1 MRATRTTLV
10 AAAAVT
16 VTALALGGC
25 AAGGD
30 ATGDAAGGTLV
41 YATAEPDHLT
51 PGRQTVAF
59 TQVMSLFAPLVSVD
73 ADNTVTYVQAESVET
88 VDNVTWTVTLRDGWT
103 FQDGSPVTAQSY
115 VDAWNHTADPANAF
129 ENSGQL
135 AGIAGWDDLN
145 PAEGDP
151 TASTMSG
158 LAVVDDTTFT
168 VELAHA
174 DSQFPLQLSQAQTGF
189 YPMPESA
196 YDDMD
201 AYDRRPVGNG
211 PFEMTEP
218 WVDDTEFTVAK
229 YDGYQGDD
237 AAQVD
242 EVTYRSYSDQNTAY
256 TDVLAGNADVLFL
269 PASKMTSAEAD
280 FGDRLWS
287 FDAPGIDYLGF
298 PLTDERYSDVRVR
311 QAISMSIDRD
321 AVNDAIYGGLY
332 EPATAFTP
340 SAMEGTPE
348 GLCGE
353 YCEFDPEAA
362 QALLAEAGGFD
373 GTMEIVYPGGSG
385 LDSLFEAYANQI
397 RQNLGVDEVVAA
409 PSTDWADY
417 YQGLVDRTTA
427 GPHFGHWGA
436 LYVSQQNTLRSLF
449 TEAGGCY
456 DCTWYSSPEVDGL
469 LDAADQAAT
478 PEEATDAYQA
488 VQERVLEDFPVAPT
502 FSDKYSYV
510 TSERVASLPQSA
522 GSPIVQGITLT

>member
-1 MRATRTTLV
+1 MRATRTTL
-10 AAAAVT
+10 T
-16 VTALALGGC
+16 VTAVALLAVVLGGC

-30 ATGDAAGGTLV
+30 AAGDDGGSSFV
-41 YATAEPDHLT
+41 YATGEPDHLT

-59 TQVMSLFAPLVSVD
+59 TQVQSLFAPLVSVD
-73 ADNTVTYVQAESVET
+73 ADNEITYVQAESVESD
-88 VDNVTWTVTLRDGWT
+88 DNVTWTVSLRDGWT
-103 FQDGSPVTAQSY
+103 FQDDSPVTAQSY
-115 VDAWNHTADPANAF
+115 VDAWNYTATAANAF

-135 AGIAGWDDLN
+135 AAVVGYDELN
-145 PAEGDP
+145 PVEGEP
-151 TASTMSG
+151 TATELSG

-168 VELAHA
+168 VQLSHA
-174 DSQFPLQLSQAQTGF
+174 DSQFPLQLSQGQTAF

-201 AYDRRPVGNG
+201 AYDRQPVGNG
-211 PFEMTEP
+211 PYEMTEP
-218 WVDDTEFTVAK
+218 WVDDAEFTVARW
-229 YDGYQGDD
+229 DDYQGDD
-237 AAQVD
+237 AA
-242 EVTYRSYSDQNTAY
+242 EVERITYRSYSDQNTAY

-321 AVNDAIYGGLY
+321 AVNEAVYGGLY

-353 YCEFDPEAA
+353 FCEFDPDAA
-362 QALLAEAGGFD
+362 QELLAEAGGFD

-397 RQNLGVDEVVAA
+397 RQNLGVDDVVAK
-409 PSTDWADY
+409 PSTDWAEY

-456 DCTWYSSPEVDGL
+456 DCTWYSSPEVDSL
-469 LDAADQAAT
+469 LDQADQAAT
-478 PEEATDAYQA
+478 PEEATDAYRA

-510 TSERVASLPQSA
+510 TSEKIATMPQSA
-522 GSPIVQGITLT
+522 GSPIVQGITLK

>member
-10 AAAAVT
+10 TTAAT
-16 VTALALGGC
+16 VVALTLGGC

-30 ATGDAAGGTLV
+30 SSSADAGGTFV
-41 YATAEPDHLT
+41 YATGEPDHLT

-73 ADNTVTYVQAESVET
+73 ADNAITYVQAESVESD
-88 VDNVTWTVTLRDGWT
+88 DNVTWTITLRDGWT
-103 FQDGSPVTAQSY
+103 FQDGSPVTATSY
-115 VDAWNHTADPANAF
+115 VDAWNYTADAANAF

-135 AGIAGWDDLN
+135 AGIVGYTDLN
-145 PAEGDP
+145 PAEGEP

-158 LAVVDDTTFT
+158 LTVVDDTTFT
-168 VELAHA
+168 VELTHA
-174 DSQFPLQLSQAQTGF
+174 DSQFPLQISQAQTGF

-201 AYDRRPVGNG
+201 AYDREPVGNG

-218 WVDDTEFTVAK
+218 WVDDAEFTVEK
-229 YDGYQGDD
+229 YADYQGDD

-242 EVTYRSYSDQNTAY
+242 SITYRSYSDQNTAY

-280 FGDRLWS
+280 FGDRLYS

-321 AVNDAIYGGLY
+321 AVNTAIYGGLY

-340 SAMEGTPE
+340 SAMTGTPD

-353 YCEFDPEAA
+353 YCEFDPDAA
-362 QALLAEAGGFD
+362 KALLAEAGGFD

-385 LDSLFEAYANQI
+385 VDSLFEAYANQI
-397 RQNLGVDEVVAA
+397 RQNLGIDDVVAK
-409 PSTDWADY
+409 PSTDWAEY

-449 TEAGGCY
+449 TEAGGCH
-456 DCTWYSSPEVDGL
+456 DCTWYSSPDVDAL

-478 PEEATDAYQA
+478 PEAATDAYRA

-510 TSERVASLPQSA
+510 TSEKIATLPQAA
-522 GSPIVQGITLT
+522 GSPIVQGITLK

>member
-1 MRATRTTLV
+1 MRATRTTL
-10 AAAAVT
+10 T
-16 VTALALGGC
+16 VTAVALVAVVLGGC

-30 ATGDAAGGTLV
+30 AAGDDGGSSFV
-41 YATAEPDHLT
+41 YATGEPDHLT

-59 TQVMSLFAPLVSVD
+59 TQVQSLFAPLVSVD
-73 ADNTVTYVQAESVET
+73 ADNEITYVQAESVESD
-88 VDNVTWTVTLRDGWT
+88 DNVTWTVSLRDGWT
-103 FQDGSPVTAQSY
+103 FQDGSAVTAQSY
-115 VDAWNHTADPANAF
+115 VDAWNYAATAANAF

-135 AGIAGWDDLN
+135 AAVVGYDELN
-145 PAEGDP
+145 PVEGEP
-151 TASTMSG
+151 TATELSG
-158 LAVVDDTTFT
+158 LVVVDDTTFT
-168 VELAHA
+168 VQLSHA
-174 DSQFPLQLSQAQTGF
+174 DSQFPLQLSQGQTAF

-201 AYDRRPVGNG
+201 AYDRQPVGNG
-211 PFEMTEP
+211 PYEMTEP
-218 WVDDTEFTVAK
+218 WIDDAEFTVARW
-229 YDGYQGDD
+229 DDYQGDD
-237 AAQVD
+237 AA
-242 EVTYRSYSDQNTAY
+242 EVERITYRSYSDQNTAY

-321 AVNDAIYGGLY
+321 AVNEAVYGGLY

-353 YCEFDPEAA
+353 FCEFDPDAA
-362 QALLAEAGGFD
+362 QELLAEAGGFD

-397 RQNLGVDEVVAA
+397 RQNLGVDDVVAK
-409 PSTDWADY
+409 PSTDWAEY

-456 DCTWYSSPEVDGL
+456 DCTWYSSPEVDSL
-469 LDAADQAAT
+469 LDQADQAAT
-478 PEEATDAYQA
+478 PEEATDAYRA

-510 TSERVASLPQSA
+510 TSEKIATLPQSA
-522 GSPIVQGITLT
+522 GSPIVQGITLK